1 MSRMRAWIWMLV
13 VVLGG
18 CFMANTSPAKKITD
32 SVQDLNEQARW
43 GRIGDAALL
52 VEPGYRDEF
61 LNAHQGWGSDI
72 QLADTEIVH
81 VQIAADAEHAS
92 AIVTYSWYAMDS
104 MTLHE
109 TTIRQRWSAH
119 SGGYALTSE
128 AVVKGDPRLLNATAS
143 NGVKN
148 AGSSLYGAE

>member
-1 MSRMRAWIWMLV
+1 MRAWGTILLLT
-13 VVLGG
+13 LGG
-18 CFMANTSPAKKITD
+18 CFMANTSPAKKISD

-52 VEPGYRDEF
+52 VEPGYRDAF
-61 LNAHQGWGSDI
+61 LSAHRGWGSDI

-81 VQIAADAEHAS
+81 LQIAPDAEHAS
-92 AIVTYSWYAMDS
+92 AIVTYSWYAMDT

-128 AVVKGDPRLLNATAS
+128 AVIKGDSRLLDATAS
-143 NGVKN
+143 N
-148 AGSSLYGAE
+148 AESRAAAAAYGAD

>member
-1 MSRMRAWIWMLV
+1 MRTWILV
-13 VVLGG
+13 LMFGVSG
-18 CFMANTSPAKKITD
+18 CFMANTSPQKKISD

-52 VEPGYRDEF
+52 VEPAYRDTF
-61 LNAHQGWGSDI
+61 VSAHRGWGSEI

-81 VQIAADAEHAS
+81 VQIASDAEHAN
-92 AIVTYSWYAMDS
+92 AIVTYSWYAMDT

-128 AVVKGDPRLLNATAS
+128 AVIKGDSRLLNATAS
-143 NGVKN
+143 NDAAGVYS
-148 AGSSLYGAE
+148 AD